1 MYYEETIVKVKA
13 KLLLGFGIMA
23 CIVAIVAAFNF
34 YVAHQVNRLRG
45 VELPMEQN
53 LRKVEVSIWEAIHAA
68 DAFRFTADPVYERLY
83 FRQLGEVDEFYLKYL
98 ALISTSEEKQYAEEF
113 NRFWA
118 EGKAAGG
125 KILEFIQQ
133 QREAEETFYAEINF
147 SDEVIDSKIQAE
159 FSPEDPHL
167 LAKEQS
173 LREVEVS
180 IWEAIHAAMQ
190 YTSLTPE
197 IPGTGSPPKTYQ
209 EFMEKQFKNVDAF
222 WAKYK
227 TYATSPAEREAIR
240 EFETHWKAAVPE
252 GRQLVKLQD
261 KIQAEFNLLYQ
272 AADKTGDVINDKMQG
287 FIQKRIEQ
295 RNSQSRQVTARGMV
309 LAIGSFILAICISLV
324 LTRLITVPLGN
335 LANVAKEIER
345 DNFSAR
351 AEVSAGDEIGELAK
365 SFNRMADE
373 LEKSRGEMLFAK
385 AYVENVV
392 NSMADALIVVDLGAQ
407 IQTVNQAAC
416 QLLGYEK
423 EEFLG
428 KSVSLIAIEERIF
441 KDTELKKLARKGVL
455 KEKEM
460 MFTAKS
466 GERIPV
472 LVTGS
477 MLLGEKKRE
486 AGIVMMAQDMRQSKK
501 VAQISKLRIKDREKS
516 LELEVKSRELEE
528 RRGILIALL
537 EDANAAREKVE
548 RREKQLKETQEMLVQ
563 AGKLTALGQLGA
575 GVAHEL
581 NQPIAAILGF
591 SQLSLTQIPPDHLVA
606 PHLKLIEE
614 QSKRMA
620 KIVDNIRSFVRDS
633 HGSHE
638 VISLNQPIVD
648 ALMLMTVQLKGR
660 GIVVETQLD
669 SNLPLIVADSNE
681 LQQVFLNLL
690 TNARDAVMEKGLG
703 GKIQI
708 ATFADGSDW
717 VVAKVSDTGTG
728 IREEIRERIFD
739 PFFTTKPPGKGT
751 GLGLAIVSSIMTN
764 HQGTIAAESIPGGG
778 AMFVV
783 KIPVVKEQK
792 KQDTKQKLRAAT
804 A

>member
-1 MYYEETIVKVKA
+1 MKVKA
-13 KLLLGFGIMA
+13 KLLAGFGIMA
-23 CIVAIVAAFNF
+23 CIVAVVAALNF

-53 LRKVEVSIWEAIHAA
+53 LRRVEVSIWEAIHAA
-68 DAFRFTADPVYERLY
+68 DSFRFTADPAYEELY
-83 FRQLGEVDEFYLKYL
+83 FKQLGDVDGFYLKYL
-98 ALISTSEEKQYAEEF
+98 DLISTSEEKQYAEEF

-118 EGKAAGG
+118 EGKAAGE
-125 KILEFIQQ
+125 KILKFIRQ
-133 QREAEETFYAEINF
+133 QRKAEETFYAEINF
-147 SDEVIDSKIQAE
+147 SDEVIDSKIQAK
-159 FSPEDPHL
+159 FSLEDPQL
-167 LAKEQS
+167 LAKEQT

-197 IPGTGSPPKTYQ
+197 IPGSGSPPKTYQ
-209 EFMEKQFKNVDAF
+209 EFMERKFKDVETF

-227 TYATSPAEREAIR
+227 TYATSPAEREAIK
-240 EFETHWKAAVPE
+240 EFEMHWQAAVPK
-252 GRQLVKLQD
+252 GRQLVELQD
-261 KIQAEFNLLYQ
+261 RIQAEFSLLYQ
-272 AADKTGDVINDKMQG
+272 AAEKTGDVINNKMQAV
-287 FIQKRIEQ
+287 IQERVEQ

-309 LAIGSFILAICISLV
+309 LAIGSFILAIWISLG

-335 LANVAKEIER
+335 LANAAKEIEQ

-351 AEVSAGDEIGELAK
+351 AEVSTRDEIGELAK
-365 SFNRMADE
+365 SFNRMAEE
-373 LEKSRGEMLFAK
+373 LERSRGEMLFAK

-392 NSMADALIVVDLGAQ
+392 NSMADALIVIDLDAQ
-407 IQTVNQAAC
+407 IQTINQAAC

-423 EEFLG
+423 EELLG
-428 KSVSLIAIEERIF
+428 KAVSFIAVKERIF
-441 KDTELKKLARKGVL
+441 KGTGLEKLTRKGVL
-455 KEKEM
+455 KEVEM
-460 MFTAKS
+460 TFTAKS

-477 MLLGEKKRE
+477 VLLGEKKRK
-486 AGIVMMAQDMRQSKK
+486 AGIVMMAQDMRQSKT
-501 VAQISKLRIKDREKS
+501 VAQLSKLQIKDQEKN
-516 LELEVKSRELEE
+516 LELELKSRELEE
-528 RRGILIALL
+528 RRSILTALL
-537 EDANAAREKVE
+537 EDANAARKEVE
-548 RREKQLKETQEMLVQ
+548 RREKQLKETQAMLVQ

-591 SQLSLTQIPPDHLVA
+591 SQLSLTQIPSDHLLA

-633 HGSHE
+633 HESHE
-638 VISLNQPIVD
+638 AISLNQPIVD

-660 GIVVETQLD
+660 GIVVETRLD

-690 TNARDAVMEKGLG
+690 TNARDAVMEKGPG

-708 ATFADGSDW
+708 STFSDGSDW

-751 GLGLAIVSSIMTN
+751 GLGLAIVSGIMAN
-764 HQGTIAAESIPGGG
+764 HQGTIVVESVSGEG
-778 AMFVV
+778 ATFVV
-783 KIPVVKEQK
+783 KIPVVKQQK
-792 KQDTKQKLRAAT
+792 RQNTKQKLRAT